1 MTPYNT
7 SGEIGSQYIYPKK
20 KINLRTVENSVSSSP
35 ASQYRYSKNGTRFRL
50 VEDPAEIEKL
60 SKFFANNSPAP
71 QYRYSKNGTRFR
83 LVEDPAE
90 IERISNFY
98 FSQEQKN
105 PENEQNTT
113 DDFSFDDKDLTRWD
127 ALRSHGI
134 SGLTAGYSDELQAA
148 NEAGFTN
155 YWRGDKRAEEI
166 YNKRVAKERAYLK
179 ALEKKHPI
187 LSSIGYLSGSIVP
200 TVASFIP
207 GLGLLRVGAAASTFG
222 NIGKAAIL
230 GAGSGALHGS
240 GAGDGFYG
248 RLGSAG
254 IGGGIGAV
262 AGPVGSLASTFGS
275 SGLNKALRSMQTVPF
290 VRRHFN
296 PAHKDIQTRAVREV
310 AKTLYDDGVE
320 NVAERLASAPR
331 HAFLTDI
338 SPNLEVS
345 LANMGKTNTRVSE
358 LLKHAHGERVQN
370 AVRRIGQLA
379 DENITPLQDTKVLK
393 RSLQEQGEREYK
405 HLYAQAMQT
414 PIAKR
419 HYPALNRL
427 FKNKWFQ
434 DALKEAVDILEGDP
448 RKAIAQRFYDKNFSH
463 LNYKPTMEL
472 LDQTKKSLDEL
483 IEKYKNFGDK
493 QKSSGYQLI
502 KNNLVK
508 ITDEISP
515 TYKAARG
522 SAAKYAGFEEAIS
535 QGKKIAERDVSGAT
549 IAEGLRKGAIA
560 DGLNTYRVG
569 IRDYIDDILAKSRPV
584 NRLSN
589 ILQTGSMSKNLSRSL
604 NPKNIEAFR
613 KAVDDERFYEDAA
626 QRALKP
632 FQGTPEVSPLTG
644 VNIPYGTVS
653 AAHEGAKITQNIL
666 SDTIKKLPQ
675 KERQIFERDMA
686 KLATFGVKGMKQQE
700 VAQMLQ
706 RFIYWHKKGVLTE
719 KTMHFISSI
728 LMGEAG
734 RWGRSKVQ

>member
-1 MTPYNT
+1 MSEYKNYDKSLLPEWARSATV
-7 SGEIGSQYIYPKK
+7 IGLPRDISDLQTTTGYPEYKNYDK
-20 KINLRTVENSVSSSP
+20 SLLPEWARSATVIGP
-35 ASQYRYSKNGTRFRL
+35 AQ
-50 VEDPAEIEKL
+50 D
-60 SKFFANNSPAP
+60 
-71 QYRYSKNGTRFR
+71 
-83 LVEDPAE
+83 
-90 IERISNFY
+90 ISNTQETLFN
-98 FSQEQKN
+98 SQ
-105 PENEQNTT
+105 PTT
-113 DDFSFDDKDLTRWD
+113 DDFSFDDKDLTWWD
-127 ALRSHGI
+127 ALRSHGA
-134 SGLTAGYSDELQAA
+134 SGFFAGYSDELQAA
-148 NEAGFTN
+148 NEAGFTD
-155 YWRGDKRAEEI
+155 YWRGDKRAEEV
-166 YNKRVAKERAYLK
+166 YNRRVAKERAYQK

-187 LSSIGYLSGSIVP
+187 LSSIGYTLGSIVP
-200 TVASFIP
+200 TVASLIP
-207 GLGLLRVGAAASTFG
+207 ALGFLRVGSAASTFG
-222 NIGKAAIL
+222 NLGKAAIL

-240 GAGDGFYG
+240 GAGDGLYD
-248 RLGSAG
+248 RLTSAG

-262 AGPVGSLASTFGS
+262 AGPVGSLVGTGASWGVRKAGH
-275 SGLNKALRSMQTVPF
+275 GLQHIPFLRGY
-290 VRRHFN
+290 FN
-296 PAHKDIQTRAVREV
+296 PAHKDVQTKAVREV

-370 AVRRIGQLA
+370 AIRRIGQSA

-393 RSLQEQGEREYK
+393 RLLKEQGEREYTD
-405 HLYAQAMQT
+405 LYVQAMQT

-483 IEKYKNFGDK
+483 IEKYKNFGDN

-515 TYKAARG
+515 TYKAARA
-522 SAAKYAGFEEAIS
+522 SVEKYKGFQEAIE
-535 QGKKIAERDVSGAT
+535 QGKNIVQRDVSGAT
-549 IAEGLRKGAIA
+549 IAEGLRKGAMP

-569 IRDYIDDILAKSRPV
+569 MRDYIDEILKRSRPV

-604 NPKNIEAFR
+604 NPKNIKALR

-632 FQGTPEVSPLTG
+632 FQGTPEASPLTG
-644 VNIPYGTVS
+644 VNIPYGKVS
-653 AAHEGAKITQNIL
+653 TARAGAKVIQNIL
-666 SDTIKKLPQ
+666 SDTIRKLPQ
-675 KERQIFERDMA
+675 KERQIFEQDIA
-686 KLATFGVKGMKQQE
+686 KLATFGVKGMSQQE
-700 VAQMLQ
+700 VAQMVQ
-706 RFIYWHKKGVLTE
+706 RFIRLHKAGIGNERFWHFV
-719 KTMHFISSI
+719 SSA

-734 RWGRSKVQ
+734 RFARSKIYG

>member
-1 MTPYNT
+1 MNPYNT

-20 KINLRTVENSVSSSP
+20 KINLRTVENSVSS
-35 ASQYRYSKNGTRFRL
+35 
-50 VEDPAEIEKL
+50 
-60 SKFFANNSPAP
+60 SPAP

-113 DDFSFDDKDLTRWD
+113 DDFSYDDKDLTRWD
-127 ALRSHGI
+127 ALSSHGI
-134 SGLTAGYSDELQAA
+134 SGFMSGYSDEAKA
-148 NEAGFTN
+148 TWEAGPVA
-155 YWRGDKRAEEI
+155 YWSGDKRAEEI
-166 YNKRVAKERAYLK
+166 YNRSVARERAYQK
-179 ALEKKHPI
+179 ALEKKYPWI
-187 LSSIGYLSGSIVP
+187 SSGSYAAGA
-200 TVASFIP
+200 VAQT
-207 GLGLLRVGAAASTFG
+207 LLSILFPPLRALAVAKHMSTFG
-222 NIGKAAIL
+222 NLGKAVVL

-240 GAGDGFYG
+240 GAGEGFYG

-262 AGPVGSLASTFGS
+262 AAPVGSLAGTGASWIGRKVGH
-275 SGLNKALRSMQTVPF
+275 GLQHIPF
-290 VRRHFN
+290 IKGGRFN
-296 PAHKDIQTRAVREV
+296 PAHKEVKTKAVREV

-320 NVAERLASAPR
+320 NVAEHLASAPR

-338 SPNLEVS
+338 SPNLEVL
-345 LANMGKTNTRVSE
+345 LANMGKTNPRVSS
-358 LLKHAHGERVQN
+358 LLKGAHEGRMQGAVQ
-370 AVRRIGQLA
+370 RLRQSA
-379 DENITPLQDTKVLK
+379 DNNITPLQDTKVLK
-393 RSLQEQGEREYK
+393 RLLKEQGEAAHG
-405 HLYAQAMQT
+405 HLYAQAYRT
-414 PIAKR
+414 PIEKR
-419 HYPALNRL
+419 YYPALNRL

-434 DALKEAVDILEGDP
+434 EALKEAVDTLEGHP
-448 RKAIAQRFYDKNFSH
+448 RKAIAQRFYDKNFRH
-463 LNYKPTMEL
+463 INYKPTMEL
-472 LDQTKKSLDEL
+472 LDQTKQSLDNL
-483 IEKYKNFGDK
+483 IEKYKNFGDMD
-493 QKSSGYQLI
+493 KSSGYQLI

-522 SAAKYAGFEEAIS
+522 SAAKYKGFAEAIS
-535 QGKKIAERDVSGAT
+535 QGKRIAEKDISGEG
-549 IAEGLRKGAIA
+549 IAEGLRKGAMP

-569 IRDYIDDILAKSRPV
+569 IRDYIDDILKKSRSV

-589 ILQTGSMSKNLSRSL
+589 ILQTESMSENLSRSL
-604 NPKNIEAFR
+604 SPKNVKALR
-613 KAVDDERFYEDAA
+613 KALDDERFYQDAA

-632 FQGTPEVSPLTG
+632 FQGTPEASVLEG
-644 VNIPYGTVS
+644 VRLPHGKVS

-666 SDTIKKLPQ
+666 SDTIRKLPQ

-719 KTMHFISSI
+719 KIMHLISSI
-728 LMGEAG
+728 LTGEAG